1 MQPST
6 IGLLFGYVVALAL
19 TVWGMGEARSRTLAS
34 LDNAQSTA
42 EWQSWREETIR
53 QSQTPGPVKRRPAK
67 ALEPPMLILLRDHF
81 VPVTVTTMLAV
92 TIFYWFFGFA
102 IRGSF
107 QTKPHGEQA
116 SGESTT
122 PEATS

>member
-1 MQPST
+1 M
-6 IGLLFGYVVALAL
+6 VVSPRGH
-19 TVWGMGEARSRTLAS
+19 WGTGRSA
-34 LDNAQSTA
+34 
-42 EWQSWREETIR
+42 
-53 QSQTPGPVKRRPAK
+53 PCP
-67 ALEPPMLILLRDHF
+67 LEPPLLILLRDHF

-116 SGESTT
+116 SGESTA
-122 PEATS
+122 PEITS

>member
-6 IGLLFGYVVALAL
+6 IGLLFGYVVALAAHGL
-19 TVWGMGEARSRTLAS
+19 GNGRSPQPDVGVARQCPIDGRVAIVARGNDSPKPNAGAGEAPAGEG
-34 LDNAQSTA
+34 DGTA
-42 EWQSWREETIR
+42 DAN
-53 QSQTPGPVKRRPAK
+53 PVG
-67 ALEPPMLILLRDHF
+67 DHF

-116 SGESTT
+116 SGESTA
-122 PEATS
+122 PEITS

>member
-1 MQPST
+1 MQRST
-6 IGLLFGYVVALAL
+6 IGLLFGYIIALAL
-19 TVWGMGEARSRTLAS
+19 TVWWMSEARSRTLAS

-53 QSQTPGPVKRRPAK
+53 QSKETGPVKRRPAK
-67 ALEPPMLILLRDHF
+67 AMEPPMLILLRDHF

-107 QTKPHGEQA
+107 QTKSRGEQ
-116 SGESTT
+116 ESSDSDNPRAT
-122 PEATS
+122 P